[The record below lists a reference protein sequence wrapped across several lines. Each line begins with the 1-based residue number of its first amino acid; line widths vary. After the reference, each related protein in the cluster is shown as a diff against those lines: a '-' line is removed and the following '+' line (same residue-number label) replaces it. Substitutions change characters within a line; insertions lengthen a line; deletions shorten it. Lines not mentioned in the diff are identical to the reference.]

1 MKKIEMAKLI
11 GLADE
16 KYVAEA
22 APKAKVTR
30 GVFWRKFAI
39 IAACI
44 SLVLTSV
51 GLWLFVPYQKAEID
65 GPLDRNN
72 LPKELREYSDS
83 EYLDLMYAFYQYNGK
98 NIRTPDNNY
107 EKYVEDVIDDI
118 FGFIAPKAESDV
130 MNGDSY
136 YNPFNDGSG
145 NEFYCS
151 IEESSSSIAGEA
163 EYVETTDNQVA
174 GVIEADL
181 FKRTKTHIFYLD
193 YTEMVIRVYSV
204 AGEDSRLV
212 SKYQLTSKGDAKFA
226 MTRSGQLF
234 LSEDG
239 KTLTFIS
246 NNSDVISYD
255 TITKKESLSAVSVIS
270 LDVSDPENIK
280 EKARFEITGSFITAR
295 YVGGKILLMSKF
307 NANSLN
313 YSELS
318 GFVPQINTGDG
329 FKPVAAEDIIFPE
342 EITSKLYTVVTQL
355 DGESLEFE
363 GAAACLG
370 YSTEVYVSADKVFLT
385 KSYNSKKLAS
395 GEEDG
400 IHWAKYPRM
409 TEILALGYGEEGF
422 KNLGSVSVE
431 GTVKNQYSLDE
442 YGGIL
447 RVVTTLGSNSVYY
460 SEGELKEVGGSL
472 DLSNVMMI
480 QNTASNAA
488 LYCIDLDT
496 WEIVGEVRNFAP
508 DGESVESVRFDGIYA
523 YVCTAEVIT
532 FTDPVYFFDLSDL
545 SNITYTDTGVIEG
558 YSSSLVN
565 FGTNTLLGIGY
576 GENRSTLKIEVY
588 AEDGDKVES
597 LCAYERSGYGFSE
610 DYKSYFI
617 DRENGLVGLAVSD
630 QTTGNL
636 KFRYILLAYN
646 GYELVEVEN
655 VLFDG
660 YVDIAFARA
669 ALADDYFYIMAR
681 DQFEFFKVF
690 E

>member
-44 SLVLTSV
+44 SLVITSV
-51 GLWLFVPYQKAEID
+51 SLWLFVPYQKAELGD
-65 GPLDRNN
+65 QLDRNN
-72 LPKELREYSDS
+72 LPKELRGYSDS

-107 EKYVEDVIDDI
+107 EKYVEDVLDNVFGAFMTKSESADGDYYYSGAPTLNADDYFPI
-118 FGFIAPKAESDV
+118 QAAANSSL
-130 MNGDSY
+130 GDK
-136 YNPFNDGSG
+136 N
-145 NEFYCS
+145 
-151 IEESSSSIAGEA
+151 
-163 EYVETTDNQVA
+163 YVETTDNQVA

-193 YTEMVIRVYSV
+193 YTEMSIRVYSI
-204 AGEDSRLV
+204 AGEDSRHV
-212 SKYQLTSKGDAKFA
+212 STYRLTSRDGKKLELSY
-226 MTRSGQLF
+226 SGQIF

-239 KTLTFIS
+239 KTLTYIG
-246 NNSDVISYD
+246 NNSDTVSYN
-255 TITKKESLSAVSVIS
+255 TATKKQSLAAVSVIS
-270 LDVSDPENIK
+270 LDVSNPESIS

-295 YVGGKILLMSKF
+295 YVGGKFLLISKF
-307 NANSLN
+307 NANSLD
-313 YSELS
+313 YSELD
-318 GFVPQINTGDG
+318 GFVPQIDVGNG
-329 FKPVAAEDIIFPE
+329 FEPIAAEDIIFPE
-342 EITSKLYTVVTQL
+342 EITSRLYTVVTQL
-355 DGESLEFE
+355 DCESLKFE

-385 KSYNSKKLAS
+385 KSYNSKEAVS
-395 GEEDG
+395 GEENG
-400 IHWAKYPRM
+400 IHWSKYPRM

-447 RVVTTLGSNSVYY
+447 RVVTTLGSNNIYF
-460 SEGELKEVGGSL
+460 SEGEINVVDGSL

-480 QNTASNAA
+480 QTAASNAA
-488 LYCIDLDT
+488 LYCIDLET
-496 WEIVGEVRNFAP
+496 FEIVAEVSGFAP
-508 DGESVESVRFDGIYA
+508 DGESVESVRFDGTKA

-532 FTDPVYFFDLSDL
+532 FSDPVYFFNLSDL
-545 SNITYTDTGVIEG
+545 NNITYTDTGVIEG

-565 FGTNTLLGIGY
+565 FGENTLLGIGY
-576 GENRSTLKIEVY
+576 GDNRSTLKIEVY
-588 AEDGDKVES
+588 AEDGNKVES
-597 LCAYERSGYGFSE
+597 LCAYEKAGFGFSE

-617 DRENGLVGLAVSD
+617 DRENGLVGLAVGD

-660 YVDIAFARA
+660 YIDIPFARA
-669 ALADDYFYIMAR
+669 ALADGYFYVMAR

>member
-22 APKAKVTR
+22 APKAKVTH

-72 LPKELREYSDS
+72 LPTELREYSDS

-98 NIRTPDNNY
+98 NVRTPDNNY
-107 EKYVEDVIDDI
+107 EKYVEDVLDNV
-118 FGFIAPKAESDV
+118 FGAFMTKSESAD
-130 MNGDSY
+130 GDYY
-136 YNPFNDGSG
+136 YNSAPTLNADDYFPIQEAAN
-145 NEFYCS
+145 
-151 IEESSSSIAGEA
+151 SSLGDKN
-163 EYVETTDNQVA
+163 YVETTDNQVA

-212 SKYQLTSKGDAKFA
+212 SKYQLTSKDDAKFA
-226 MTRSGQLF
+226 MTWSGQLF

-270 LDVSDPENIK
+270 LDVSDPENIS

-295 YVGGKILLMSKF
+295 YVGNKILLMSKF

-313 YSELS
+313 YSELG

-329 FKPVAAEDIIFPE
+329 FEPVAAEDIIFPE

-355 DGESLEFE
+355 DGDSLEFE

-385 KSYNSKKLAS
+385 KSYDPKEAVR
-395 GEEDG
+395 GEKDG
-400 IHWAKYPRM
+400 VLFTRYPRM

-447 RVVTTLGSNSVYY
+447 RVVTTLSSNNIYF
-460 SEGELKEVGGSL
+460 SEGEINVVDGVL
-472 DLSNVMMI
+472 DMSNVVMI
-480 QNTASNAA
+480 ENASTNAA
-488 LYCIDLDT
+488 LYCIDIET
-496 WEIVGEVRNFAP
+496 FEVVAEVSGFAP
-508 DGESVESVRFDGIYA
+508 DGESVESVRFDGTKA

-532 FTDPVYFFDLSDL
+532 FTDPVYFFDLSDM

-558 YSSSLVN
+558 YSSSLVD
-565 FGTNTLLGIGY
+565 FGENTLLGIGY
-576 GENRSTLKIEVY
+576 GDNRSTLKIEVY
-588 AEDGDKVES
+588 AEDGNKVES
-597 LCAYERSGYGFSE
+597 LCAYEKAGFGFSE

-660 YVDIAFARA
+660 YIEIEFARA
-669 ALADDYFYIMAR
+669 ALADGYFYVMAR
-681 DQFEFFKVF
+681 DLFEFFKVF

>member
-72 LPKELREYSDS
+72 LPTELRRYSDS

-98 NIRTPDNNY
+98 NVRTPDNNY
-107 EKYVEDVIDDI
+107 EKYVEDVLDNVFGAFMPKSEAADGDYRYNDAPMVNADDYFPI
-118 FGFIAPKAESDV
+118 QAAA
-130 MNGDSY
+130 
-136 YNPFNDGSG
+136 
-145 NEFYCS
+145 
-151 IEESSSSIAGEA
+151 SSSSGDKN
-163 EYVETTDNQVA
+163 YVETTDNQVA

-226 MTRSGQLF
+226 MSYSGQLF

-246 NNSDVISYD
+246 NNSDVVSYD

-270 LDVSDPENIK
+270 LDVSDPENIV

-295 YVGGKILLMSKF
+295 YVGGKFLLISKF

-313 YSELS
+313 YSELG
-318 GFVPQINTGDG
+318 GFVPQINVGEG
-329 FKPVAAEDIIFPE
+329 FEPIAAEDIIFPE
-342 EITSKLYTVVTQL
+342 EINSKLYTVVTQL

-385 KSYNSKKLAS
+385 KSYNSKEAVS

-400 IHWAKYPRM
+400 LYWSKHPRM

-422 KNLGSVSVE
+422 ENLGSISVE

-447 RVVTTLGSNSVYY
+447 RVVTTLGSNSVYFY
-460 SEGELKEVGGSL
+460 EAEPNIVNGSL
-472 DLSNVMMI
+472 DMSNVAMI
-480 QNTASNAA
+480 QNAASNAA
-488 LYCIDLDT
+488 LYCIDLET
-496 WEIVGEVRNFAP
+496 FKIVAEVSGFAP

-532 FTDPVYFFDLSDL
+532 FSDPVYFFNLSDL
-545 SNITYTDTGVIEG
+545 NNITYTDTGVIEG

-565 FGTNTLLGIGY
+565 FGENTLLGIGY
-576 GENRSTLKIEVY
+576 GDNRSTLKIEVY
-588 AEDGDKVES
+588 AEDGGKVES

-630 QTTGNL
+630 VTEDGL

-646 GYELVEVEN
+646 GYELVEIKN

>member
-1 MKKIEMAKLI
+1 MKKIEMAKLV

-22 APKAKVTR
+22 APKATVTR
-30 GVFWRKFAI
+30 GVFWRKFAL

-44 SLVLTSV
+44 SLVITSV
-51 GLWLFVPYQKAEID
+51 SLWLFVPYQKAEIGD
-65 GPLDRNN
+65 QLDRNN
-72 LPKELREYSDS
+72 LPKELAGYADS
-83 EYLDLMYAFYQYNGK
+83 EYLELMYAFYKYNDK
-98 NIRTPDNNY
+98 NTRTPDNNY
-107 EKYVEDVIDDI
+107 EKYVEDVLDNV
-118 FGFIAPKAESDV
+118 FGAFMPKSETAD
-130 MNGDSY
+130 GDYY
-136 YNPFNDGSG
+136 YNGAPMVNADDYFPIQESASSTSG
-145 NEFYCS
+145 NKN
-151 IEESSSSIAGEA
+151 
-163 EYVETTDNQVA
+163 YVETTDNQVA
-174 GVIEADL
+174 DVIEADL

-226 MTRSGQLF
+226 MTWSGQLF

-246 NNSDVISYD
+246 NNSEVISYD

-270 LDVSDPENIK
+270 LDVSDPENIV

-295 YVGGKILLMSKF
+295 YVGGKFLLISKF
-307 NANSLN
+307 NANSLD
-313 YSELS
+313 YSELG
-318 GFVPQINTGDG
+318 GFVPQINVGDG
-329 FKPVAAEDIIFPE
+329 FEPIAAEDIIFPE
-342 EITSKLYTVVTQL
+342 EINSKLYTVVTQL
-355 DGESLEFE
+355 DGESLGFE

-385 KSYNSKKLAS
+385 KSYNSKVVVR

-400 IHWAKYPRM
+400 IHWSKYPRM

-442 YGGIL
+442 YHGIL
-447 RVVTTLGSNSVYY
+447 RVVTTLASNLVYY
-460 SEGELKEVGGSL
+460 SEGELTVIEGSL

-480 QNTASNAA
+480 QNAASNAA
-488 LYCIDLDT
+488 LYCIDLET
-496 WEIVGEVRNFAP
+496 FEIVAEVIGFAP

-532 FTDPVYFFDLSDL
+532 FSDPVYFFNLSDL
-545 SNITYTDTGVIEG
+545 NNITYTNTGVIEG

-576 GENRSTLKIEVY
+576 GDNRSTLKIEVY
-588 AEDGDKVES
+588 AEDGDRVES
-597 LCAYERSGYGFSE
+597 LCAYERAGYGFSE

-617 DRENGLVGLAVSD
+617 DRENGLVGLMVSD
-630 QTTGNL
+630 QTTGDL
-636 KFRYILLAYN
+636 KFRYILLAYT
-646 GYELVEVEN
+646 GYELVEIKN
-655 VLFDG
+655 VPFDG

-681 DQFEFFKVF
+681 DQFEFFEAF

>member
-1 MKKIEMAKLI
+1 MKKIEMAKLV

-22 APKAKVTR
+22 APKTKVTR
-30 GVFWRKFAI
+30 GVFWRKFAL

-44 SLVLTSV
+44 SLVMTSV
-51 GLWLFVPYQKAEID
+51 SLWLFVPYQKAEIGD
-65 GPLDRNN
+65 QLDRNN
-72 LPKELREYSDS
+72 LPKELTGYADS
-83 EYLDLMYAFYQYNGK
+83 EYLELMYAFYKYNDK
-98 NIRTPDNNY
+98 NTRTPDNNY
-107 EKYVEDVIDDI
+107 EKYVEDVLDNV
-118 FGFIAPKAESDV
+118 FGAFMPKSETAD
-130 MNGDSY
+130 GDYY
-136 YNPFNDGSG
+136 YNGAPMVNADNNFPIQESA
-145 NEFYCS
+145 
-151 IEESSSSIAGEA
+151 SSSLGDKN
-163 EYVETTDNQVA
+163 YVETTDNQVA

-226 MTRSGQLF
+226 MTWSGQLF
-234 LSEDG
+234 LSENG

-255 TITKKESLSAVSVIS
+255 TATKKQSLSSVVVIS
-270 LDVSDPENIK
+270 LDVSDPENIV

-295 YVGGKILLMSKF
+295 YVGGKFLLISKF
-307 NANSLN
+307 NANSLD
-313 YSELS
+313 YSELG
-318 GFVPQINTGDG
+318 GFVPQINVGEG
-329 FKPVAAEDIIFPE
+329 FEPIAAEDIIFPE

-385 KSYNSKKLAS
+385 KSYNSKVVVS

-400 IHWAKYPRM
+400 IHWSKYPRM

-422 KNLGSVSVE
+422 KNLGCVSVE

-447 RVVTTLGSNSVYY
+447 RVVTTLDSNSVYFY
-460 SEGELKEVGGSL
+460 EAEPNIVNGSL
-472 DLSNVMMI
+472 DMSNVAMI
-480 QNTASNAA
+480 QTAATNAA
-488 LYCIDLDT
+488 LYCIDLET
-496 WEIVGEVRNFAP
+496 FEIVAEVSGFAP

-532 FTDPVYFFDLSDL
+532 FSDPVYFFNLSDL
-545 SNITYTDTGVIEG
+545 NNITYTDTGVIEG
-558 YSSSLVN
+558 YSSSLID
-565 FGTNTLLGIGY
+565 FGENTLLGIGY
-576 GENRSTLKIEVY
+576 GDNRLTFKIEVY
-588 AEDGDKVES
+588 AENGNKVES
-597 LCAYERSGYGFSE
+597 LCAYEKPGFGFSE

-630 QTTGNL
+630 VTEDGL

-646 GYELVEVEN
+646 GYELIEIKN

-669 ALADDYFYIMAR
+669 ALADDYFYILAR

>member
-1 MKKIEMAKLI
+1 MKKIEMAKLV

-22 APKAKVTR
+22 APKARVTR
-30 GVFWRKFAI
+30 GVFWRKFAL

-44 SLVLTSV
+44 SLVITSV
-51 GLWLFVPYQKAEID
+51 SLWLFVPYQKAELGD
-65 GPLDRNN
+65 QLDRNN
-72 LPKELREYSDS
+72 LPKELKGYSDS
-83 EYLDLMYAFYQYNGK
+83 EYLELMYAFYKYNDK
-98 NIRTPDNNY
+98 NTRTPDNNY
-107 EKYVEDVIDDI
+107 EKYVEDVLDNV
-118 FGFIAPKAESDV
+118 FGAFMPKSETADGDYRYNGAPMINANTNFPIQESA
-130 MNGDSY
+130 
-136 YNPFNDGSG
+136 
-145 NEFYCS
+145 
-151 IEESSSSIAGEA
+151 SSSLGDKN
-163 EYVETTDNQVA
+163 YVETTDNQVA

-226 MTRSGQLF
+226 MTWSGQLF

-239 KTLTFIS
+239 NTLTFIS

-270 LDVSDPENIK
+270 LDVSDPENIV

-295 YVGGKILLMSKF
+295 YVGGKFLLISKF
-307 NANSLN
+307 NANSLD
-313 YSELS
+313 YSELG
-318 GFVPQINTGDG
+318 GFVPQINVGDG
-329 FKPVAAEDIIFPE
+329 FKPVEAEDIIFPE
-342 EITSKLYTVVTQL
+342 EINSKLYTVVTQL
-355 DGESLEFE
+355 DGDSLEFE

-385 KSYNSKKLAS
+385 KSYNSKVVVS

-400 IHWAKYPRM
+400 IHWSKYPRM

-442 YGGIL
+442 YHGIL
-447 RVVTTLGSNSVYY
+447 RVVTTLASNLVYY
-460 SEGELKEVGGSL
+460 SEGELTVIEGSL

-480 QNTASNAA
+480 QNAASNAA
-488 LYCIDLDT
+488 LYCIDLET
-496 WEIVGEVRNFAP
+496 FEIVAEVSGFAP

-532 FTDPVYFFDLSDL
+532 FSDPVYFFNLSDL
-545 SNITYTDTGVIEG
+545 NNITYTDTGVIEG

-576 GENRSTLKIEVY
+576 GDNRSTLKIEVY
-588 AEDGDKVES
+588 AEDGDRVES

-617 DRENGLVGLAVSD
+617 DRENGLVGLMVSD
-630 QTTGNL
+630 QTTGDL

-660 YVDIAFARA
+660 YIDIAFARA
-669 ALADDYFYIMAR
+669 ALADDYFYILAR

>member
-1 MKKIEMAKLI
+1 MKKIEMAKLV

-30 GVFWRKFAI
+30 GVFWRKFAL

-44 SLVLTSV
+44 SLVMTSV
-51 GLWLFVPYQKAEID
+51 SLWLFVPYQKAEIGD
-65 GPLDRNN
+65 QLDRNN
-72 LPKELREYSDS
+72 LPKELAGYADS
-83 EYLDLMYAFYQYNGK
+83 EYLELMYAFYKYNGQ
-98 NIRTPDNNY
+98 NTRTPDNNY
-107 EKYVEDVIDDI
+107 EKYVEDVLDNVFGAFMPKSEAADGDYRYNGAPMVNADDYFPI
-118 FGFIAPKAESDV
+118 QESASSTS
-130 MNGDSY
+130 GDK
-136 YNPFNDGSG
+136 N
-145 NEFYCS
+145 
-151 IEESSSSIAGEA
+151 
-163 EYVETTDNQVA
+163 YVETTDNQVV

-226 MTRSGQLF
+226 MTWSGQLF

-246 NNSDVISYD
+246 NNSDVVSYNPS
-255 TITKKESLSAVSVIS
+255 TKKESLSAVSVIS
-270 LDVSDPENIK
+270 LDVSDPENIV

-295 YVGGKILLMSKF
+295 YVGGKFLLISKF
-307 NANSLN
+307 NANSLD
-313 YSELS
+313 YSELG
-318 GFVPQINTGDG
+318 GFVPQINVGEG
-329 FKPVAAEDIIFPE
+329 FEPIAAEDIIFPE
-342 EITSKLYTVVTQL
+342 EITSKRYTVVTQL

-385 KSYNSKKLAS
+385 KSYNSKEAVS

-400 IHWAKYPRM
+400 LYWSKHPRM

-447 RVVTTLGSNSVYY
+447 RVVTTLASNSVYFY
-460 SEGELKEVGGSL
+460 EAEPNIVNGSL
-472 DLSNVMMI
+472 DMSNVAMI
-480 QNTASNAA
+480 QTAASNAA
-488 LYCIDLDT
+488 LYCIDLET
-496 WEIVGEVRNFAP
+496 FEIVAEVSGFAP

-532 FTDPVYFFDLSDL
+532 FSDPVYFFNLSDL
-545 SNITYTDTGVIEG
+545 NNITYTDTGVIEG
-558 YSSSLVN
+558 SSSSLVN
-565 FGTNTLLGIGY
+565 FGENTLLGIGY
-576 GENRSTLKIEVY
+576 GDNRSTLKIEVY
-588 AEDGDKVES
+588 AEDGGKVES
-597 LCAYERSGYGFSE
+597 LCAYEKPGFGFSE

-617 DRENGLVGLAVSD
+617 DRENGLVGLMVSD

-646 GYELVEVEN
+646 GYELVEIKN
-655 VLFDG
+655 VPFDG

-681 DQFEFFKVF
+681 DQFEFFEVF

>member
-1 MKKIEMAKLI
+1 MKKIEMAKLV

-22 APKAKVTR
+22 APKARVTR
-30 GVFWRKFAI
+30 GVFWRKFAL

-44 SLVLTSV
+44 SLVITSV
-51 GLWLFVPYQKAEID
+51 SLWLFVPYQKAEIGD
-65 GPLDRNN
+65 QLDRNN
-72 LPKELREYSDS
+72 LPKELAGYADS
-83 EYLDLMYAFYQYNGK
+83 EYLELMYAFYKYNGQ
-98 NIRTPDNNY
+98 NTRTPDNNY
-107 EKYVEDVIDDI
+107 EKYVEDVLDNV
-118 FGFIAPKAESDV
+118 FGAFMPKSETAD
-130 MNGDSY
+130 GDYY
-136 YNPFNDGSG
+136 YNGAPMVNADDYFPIQESASSTSG
-145 NEFYCS
+145 NKN
-151 IEESSSSIAGEA
+151 
-163 EYVETTDNQVA
+163 YVETTDNQVA

-212 SKYQLTSKGDAKFA
+212 SKYQLTSKGNAKFA
-226 MTRSGQLF
+226 MTWSGQLF

-239 KTLTFIS
+239 NTLTFIS

-270 LDVSDPENIK
+270 LDVSDPENIE

-295 YVGGKILLMSKF
+295 YVGGKFLLISKF
-307 NANSLN
+307 NANSLD
-313 YSELS
+313 YSELG
-318 GFVPQINTGDG
+318 GFVPQINVGDG

-342 EITSKLYTVVTQL
+342 EINSKLYTVVTQL
-355 DGESLEFE
+355 DGESLGFE

-385 KSYNSKKLAS
+385 KSYNSKEAVS

-400 IHWAKYPRM
+400 LYWLKHPRM
-409 TEILALGYGEEGF
+409 TEILALDYGEEGF
-422 KNLGSVSVE
+422 ENLGSVSVE

-447 RVVTTLGSNSVYY
+447 RVVTTLASNSVYFY
-460 SEGELKEVGGSL
+460 EAEPNIVNGSL
-472 DLSNVMMI
+472 DMSNVAMI
-480 QNTASNAA
+480 QTAASNAA
-488 LYCIDLDT
+488 LYCIDLET
-496 WEIVGEVRNFAP
+496 FEIVAEVSGFAP
-508 DGESVESVRFDGIYA
+508 DGESVESVRFDGTKA

-532 FTDPVYFFDLSDL
+532 FSDPVYFFNLSDL
-545 SNITYTDTGVIEG
+545 NNITYTDTGVIEG

-597 LCAYERSGYGFSE
+597 LCAYERAGYGFSE

-617 DRENGLVGLAVSD
+617 DRENGLVGLMVSD
-630 QTTGNL
+630 QTTVDL

-646 GYELVEVEN
+646 GYELVEIKN
-655 VLFDG
+655 VPFDG
-660 YVDIAFARA
+660 YVDIALARA

>member
-22 APKAKVTR
+22 APKAKITR
-30 GVFWRKFAI
+30 GVFLRKFAI

-72 LPKELREYSDS
+72 LPTELRGYSDS

-107 EKYVEDVIDDI
+107 EKYVEDVLDNV
-118 FGFIAPKAESDV
+118 FGAFMPKSESAD
-130 MNGDSY
+130 GDYY
-136 YNPFNDGSG
+136 YNGAPTLNADDYFPIQ
-145 NEFYCS
+145 EAA
-151 IEESSSSIAGEA
+151 SSSDGNKN
-163 EYVETTDNQVA
+163 YVETTDNQVA

-212 SKYQLTSKGDAKFA
+212 SKYQLTSKDDAKFA
-226 MTRSGQLF
+226 MTWSGQLF

-270 LDVSDPENIK
+270 LDVSDPENIS

-295 YVGGKILLMSKF
+295 FVGGKILLMSKF

-329 FKPVAAEDIIFPE
+329 FEPIAAEDIIFPE

-355 DGESLEFE
+355 DGDSLEFE

-385 KSYNSKKLAS
+385 KSYNSKKLAC
-395 GEEDG
+395 GEGNG

-447 RVVTTLGSNSVYY
+447 RVVTTLGSNSVYFY
-460 SEGELKEVGGSL
+460 EAEPNIVNGSL
-472 DLSNVMMI
+472 DMSNVAMI
-480 QNTASNAA
+480 QNAASNAA
-488 LYCIDLDT
+488 LYCIDLET
-496 WEIVGEVRNFAP
+496 FEVVAEVSNFAP
-508 DGESVESVRFDGIYA
+508 DGESVESVRFDGTKA

-565 FGTNTLLGIGY
+565 FGENTLLGIGY
-576 GENRSTLKIEVY
+576 GDNRSTLKIEVY

-597 LCAYERSGYGFSE
+597 LCAYEKAGFGFSE

-660 YVDIAFARA
+660 YIDIAFARA
-669 ALADDYFYIMAR
+669 ALADGYFYIVVR
-681 DQFEFFKVF
+681 DKFEFFKVF
-690 E
+690 G

>member
-1 MKKIEMAKLI
+1 MKKIEMAKLV

-22 APKAKVTR
+22 APKARVTR
-30 GVFWRKFAI
+30 GVFWRKFAL

-44 SLVLTSV
+44 SLVITSV
-51 GLWLFVPYQKAEID
+51 SLWLFVPYQKAELGD
-65 GPLDRNN
+65 QLDRNN
-72 LPKELREYSDS
+72 LPKELKGYSDS
-83 EYLDLMYAFYQYNGK
+83 EYLELMYAFYKYNDK
-98 NIRTPDNNY
+98 NTRTPDNNY
-107 EKYVEDVIDDI
+107 EKYVEDVLDNV
-118 FGFIAPKAESDV
+118 FGAFMPKSETADGDYRYNGAPMINANTNFPIQESA
-130 MNGDSY
+130 
-136 YNPFNDGSG
+136 
-145 NEFYCS
+145 
-151 IEESSSSIAGEA
+151 SSSLGDKN
-163 EYVETTDNQVA
+163 YVETTDNQVA

-226 MTRSGQLF
+226 MTWSGQLF

-239 KTLTFIS
+239 NTLTFIS

-270 LDVSDPENIK
+270 LDVSDPENIV

-295 YVGGKILLMSKF
+295 YVGGKFLLISKF
-307 NANSLN
+307 NANSLD
-313 YSELS
+313 YSELG
-318 GFVPQINTGDG
+318 GFVPQINVGDG
-329 FKPVAAEDIIFPE
+329 FKPVEAEDIIFPE
-342 EITSKLYTVVTQL
+342 EINSKLYTVVTQL
-355 DGESLEFE
+355 DGDSLEFE

-385 KSYNSKKLAS
+385 KSYNSKVVVS

-400 IHWAKYPRM
+400 IHWSKYPRM

-442 YGGIL
+442 YHGIL
-447 RVVTTLGSNSVYY
+447 RVVTTLASNLVYY
-460 SEGELKEVGGSL
+460 SEGELTVIEGSL

-480 QNTASNAA
+480 QNAASNAA
-488 LYCIDLDT
+488 LYCIDLET
-496 WEIVGEVRNFAP
+496 FEIVAEVSGFAP

-532 FTDPVYFFDLSDL
+532 FSDPVYFFNLSDL
-545 SNITYTDTGVIEG
+545 NNITYTDTGVIEG

-617 DRENGLVGLAVSD
+617 DRENGLVGLMVSD

-646 GYELVEVEN
+646 GYELVEIKN

>member
-1 MKKIEMAKLI
+1 MKKIEMAKLV

-22 APKAKVTR
+22 APKARVTR
-30 GVFWRKFAI
+30 SVFWRKFAI

-51 GLWLFVPYQKAEID
+51 GLWLFVPYQKAEIGD
-65 GPLDRNN
+65 QLDRNN
-72 LPKELREYSDS
+72 LPKELKGYADS
-83 EYLDLMYAFYQYNGK
+83 EYLDLMYAFYKYNDQ
-98 NIRTPDNNY
+98 NTRTPDNNY
-107 EKYVEDVIDDI
+107 EKYVEDVLDNV
-118 FGFIAPKAESDV
+118 FGAFMPKSEAAD
-130 MNGDSY
+130 GDYY
-136 YNPFNDGSG
+136 YNGAPMAGADDYFPIQ
-145 NEFYCS
+145 EAA
-151 IEESSSSIAGEA
+151 SSSGGDKN
-163 EYVETTDNQVA
+163 YVETTDNQVA

-226 MTRSGQLF
+226 MTWSGQLF

-270 LDVSDPENIK
+270 LDVSDPENIV
-280 EKARFEITGSFITAR
+280 EKARFEITGNFITAR
-295 YVGGKILLMSKF
+295 YVGGKFLLISKF

-329 FKPVAAEDIIFPE
+329 FEPIAAEDIIFPE
-342 EITSKLYTVVTQL
+342 EITSKRYTVVTQL

-385 KSYNSKKLAS
+385 KSYNSKEAVS

-400 IHWAKYPRM
+400 LYWSKNPRM

-422 KNLGSVSVE
+422 KNLGCVSVE

-447 RVVTTLGSNSVYY
+447 RVVTTLASNLVYY
-460 SEGELKEVGGSL
+460 SEGEINVVDGSL
-472 DLSNVMMI
+472 DMSNVAMI
-480 QNTASNAA
+480 QTAASNAA
-488 LYCIDLDT
+488 LYCIDLET
-496 WEIVGEVRNFAP
+496 FEIVAEVSGFAP

-532 FTDPVYFFDLSDL
+532 FSDPVYFFNLSDL
-545 SNITYTDTGVIEG
+545 NNITYTDTGVIEG

-565 FGTNTLLGIGY
+565 FGENTLLGIGY
-576 GENRSTLKIEVY
+576 GDNRSTLKIEVY

-597 LCAYERSGYGFSE
+597 LCAYERSGFGFSE

-630 QTTGNL
+630 QTTGEL

-646 GYELVEVEN
+646 GYELVEIKN

-669 ALADDYFYIMAR
+669 ALADDYFYILAR

>member
-1 MKKIEMAKLI
+1 MKKIEMAKLV

-30 GVFWRKFAI
+30 SVFWRKFAL

-44 SLVLTSV
+44 SLVITSV
-51 GLWLFVPYQKAEID
+51 SLWLFVPYQKAEIGD
-65 GPLDRNN
+65 QLDRNN
-72 LPKELREYSDS
+72 LPKELTGYADS
-83 EYLDLMYAFYQYNGK
+83 EYLELMYAFYKYNGQ
-98 NIRTPDNNY
+98 NTRTPDNNY
-107 EKYVEDVIDDI
+107 EKYVEDVLDNV
-118 FGFIAPKAESDV
+118 FGAFMPKSETADGDYRYNDAPMINANTNFPIQESA
-130 MNGDSY
+130 
-136 YNPFNDGSG
+136 
-145 NEFYCS
+145 
-151 IEESSSSIAGEA
+151 SSSLGDKN
-163 EYVETTDNQVA
+163 YVETTDNQVA

-226 MTRSGQLF
+226 MTWSGQLF

-239 KTLTFIS
+239 NTLTFIS

-270 LDVSDPENIK
+270 LDVSDPENIV
-280 EKARFEITGSFITAR
+280 EKARFEITGSLITAR
-295 YVGGKILLMSKF
+295 YVGGKFLLISKF
-307 NANSLN
+307 NANSLD
-313 YSELS
+313 YSELG
-318 GFVPQINTGDG
+318 GFVPQINVGDG
-329 FKPVAAEDIIFPE
+329 FKPVEAEDIIFPE
-342 EITSKLYTVVTQL
+342 EINSKLYTVVTQL
-355 DGESLEFE
+355 DGDSLEFE

-385 KSYNSKKLAS
+385 KSYNSKVVVS

-400 IHWAKYPRM
+400 IHWSKYPRM

-442 YGGIL
+442 YHGIL
-447 RVVTTLGSNSVYY
+447 RVVTTLASNLVYY
-460 SEGELKEVGGSL
+460 SEGELTVIEGSL

-480 QNTASNAA
+480 QNAASNAA
-488 LYCIDLDT
+488 LYCIDLET
-496 WEIVGEVRNFAP
+496 FKIVAEVSGFAP
-508 DGESVESVRFDGIYA
+508 DGESVESVRFDGTKA

-532 FTDPVYFFDLSDL
+532 FSDPVYFFNLSDL
-545 SNITYTDTGVIEG
+545 NNITYTDTGVIEG

-565 FGTNTLLGIGY
+565 FGENTLLGIGY
-576 GENRSTLKIEVY
+576 GDNRLTFKIEVY

-617 DRENGLVGLAVSD
+617 DRENGLVGLMVSD
-630 QTTGNL
+630 QTTGDL

-660 YVDIAFARA
+660 YIDIAFARA
-669 ALADDYFYIMAR
+669 ALADGYFYIMAR